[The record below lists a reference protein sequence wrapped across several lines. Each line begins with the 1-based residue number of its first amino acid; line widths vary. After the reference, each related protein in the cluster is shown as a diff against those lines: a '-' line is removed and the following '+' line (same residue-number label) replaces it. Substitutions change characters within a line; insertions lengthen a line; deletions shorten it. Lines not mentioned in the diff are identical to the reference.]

1 MKKRW
6 FGLTLMIG
14 MFWIS
19 GGFTAEAEEG
29 FTYDIIEGGE
39 QTAYVET
46 GIDEKM
52 KITIEEIETVDSS
65 KGMFRSLAAIQDKS
79 YLIKGSLPFIYDASY
94 KIKIKSKRITRAY
107 DYSVSAVAG
116 TVPYRRLTRYNNG
129 LKAYLQFDI
138 DHYILTTRRYQ
149 LTSTIEGNNLVVTPR

>member
-14 MFWIS
+14 MFWIL
-19 GGFTAEAEEG
+19 GGFTAEAEET
-29 FTYDIIEGGE
+29 FTYDILEGGE

-94 KIKIKSKRITRAY
+94 KIKIKSKRITMTKPA
-107 DYSVSAVAG
+107 
-116 TVPYRRLTRYNNG
+116 
-129 LKAYLQFDI
+129 
-138 DHYILTTRRYQ
+138 
-149 LTSTIEGNNLVVTPR
+149 